1 MLKVYRNNIEPSTL
15 NLERFGMAP
24 PGESHFFD
32 SRFHYLFPASGFS
45 TPAAPVSGGYSL
57 FLLLAL
63 ASPPP
68 SPLREGDIRFPIQV
82 LASPPL
88 EMLILC

>member
-45 TPAAPVSGGYSL
+45 TPAYRQAG
-57 FLLLAL
+57 
-63 ASPPP
+63 
-68 SPLREGDIRFPIQV
+68 R
-82 LASPPL
+82 
-88 EMLILC
+88 